1 MRKEGGKEKKEG
13 KLSQRRRQKGR
24 DRKRRSVRSGKVREE
39 ERNKECSGNAR
50 GGAESRKG
58 G

>member
-24 DRKRRSVRSGKVREE
+24 DRKRGRGKKQRLLWVTQGENYE
-39 ERNKECSGNAR
+39 KKET
-50 GGAESRKG
+50 
-58 G
+58 